1 MLLNTSLLRVFS
13 HLLFRLP
20 YSRTYNASL
29 YYLKQCSTCFLN
41 FIDKS
46 SVTRDKTYVCVS
58 VGKKCSFLGTFDV
71 LFFLETPVLRFALL
85 PYYRHNKF
93 HWTINFTELTQAL
106 NPLSAN
112 PTKWLNT
119 LKNSSAATGE
129 LFEFVSPFSVIFQ
142 WTSFRSNY

>member
-46 SVTRDKTYVCVS
+46 SVIRDKTYVCVS

-85 PYYRHNKF
+85 PYYRQNKIF
-93 HWTINFTELTQAL
+93 YSFKMNFTELTQAL
-106 NPLSAN
+106 NPLSTN

-119 LKNSSAATGE
+119 LKQ
-129 LFEFVSPFSVIFQ
+129 FVGCYRQIA
-142 WTSFRSNY
+142 